1 MKVVNIGA
9 AVILGGSMIYHVV
22 SGDSNHMLSDT
33 EMYVLLALIGI
44 NFATY
49 GAARALPGSPE
60 YTTPEHRETDTT
72 LRSVKPSE
80 VGFENQSEAPWDK

>member
-22 SGDSNHMLSDT
+22 SGDPQHMLSDT

-60 YTTPEHRETDTT
+60 YTAPEHREADTT
-72 LRSVKPSE
+72 LRHASRAE
-80 VGFENQSEAPWDK
+80 ENQEAPWDK